1 MAQQA
6 QADGIT
12 TVCAT
17 PHIRHDHDVRIID
30 LADRVAALN
39 VSIHAAGIAT
49 TVLTGGEVASTAL
62 DGLTRAELQAVSLG
76 AGGRWI
82 LLEPPPG
89 PLDDRF
95 EAAAARLHDRGLRAV
110 IAHPERHLGSDLIMR
125 LRRLISAG
133 ALVQATA
140 AYFTEPGARAGMLE
154 LAWAGVV
161 HVLGSDS
168 HSSRAGRPVTLSS
181 GLAALRDVPLRSED
195 IDWIGRAAPEAIV
208 AGAPLTPP
216 FGTRAQAPEHASAE
230 VTANRAAEP

>member
-6 QADGIT
+6 QADEIT

-17 PHIRHDHDVRIID
+17 PHIRHDHDVRITD

-39 VSIHAAGIAT
+39 TSIRAAGIAT

-62 DGLTRAELQAVSLG
+62 DGLTRSELYAVSLG

-95 EAAAARLHDRGLRAV
+95 EAAVGRLHDLGFRAL
-110 IAHPERHLGSDLIMR
+110 IAHPERHLGSDLILR
-125 LRRLISAG
+125 LRRLISSG

-140 AYFTEPGARAGMLE
+140 AYFTEPGARDGMLE
-154 LAWAGVV
+154 LARAGVV

-181 GLAALRDVPLRSED
+181 GLAALRDVPLRSDD
-195 IDWIGRAAPEAIV
+195 IDWIAHAAPGAIV

-216 FGTRAQAPEHASAE
+216 LGIRAQATEHVPTEMPS
-230 VTANRAAEP
+230 RAAEP